1 MHILVLYINFNINSI
16 NINSIIINV
25 VTLILYCYYSFLFS
39 FCKIAPLWLMSF
51 FDRDAGMAVTPD
63 GLRCQSRDP
72 KTWQGARCTKGVTG
86 KGKYYYEAVV
96 SDEGL
101 CRVGWA
107 TPQVGS
113 IAGTF
118 VPPISFSCC

>member
-1 MHILVLYINFNINSI
+1 MKC
-16 NINSIIINV
+16 NSII
-25 VTLILYCYYSFLFS
+25 FS
-39 FCKIAPLWLMSF
+39 FHLFFYKAPHWLMSF

-72 KTWQGARCTKGVTG
+72 KAWQGVRCTKGVVG
-86 KGKYYYEAVV
+86 KGKYYYEATV

-107 TPQVGS
+107 TPQVRKRERKEEMS
-113 IAGTF
+113 WRKHSDF
-118 VPPISFSCC
+118 